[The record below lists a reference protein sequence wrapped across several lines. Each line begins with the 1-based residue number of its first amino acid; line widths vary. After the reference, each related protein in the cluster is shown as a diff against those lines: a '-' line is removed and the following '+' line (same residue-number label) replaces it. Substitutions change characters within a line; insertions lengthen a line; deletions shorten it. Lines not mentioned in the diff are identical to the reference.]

1 MTRRIGA
8 VVLAVVLAAG
18 AVACSSGGD
27 ESSSDTVA
35 EDGLLGEDP
44 GDCIVVDMAVSPE
57 KIDLMTD
64 LARTFNDSDDAQLGD
79 ECIFVRPQ
87 RKSSG
92 GSDECIITSAC
103 GRGWSGSMGVT
114 TGEVHWTETV
124 CGAPNEAAVV
134 AALTAFC
141 KGQAKYAQECFLA
154 SVWDERGN
162 EKKLEK
168 ALNPKKLK

>member
-1 MTRRIGA
+1 MKHFH
-8 VVLAVVLAAG
+8 LAALLLLPVLCLEPALAQEETG
-18 AVACSSGGD
+18 EQAPMMSFAAAIAPEQAFEVCFLGD
-27 ESSSDTVA
+27 
-35 EDGLLGEDP
+35 
-44 GDCIVVDMAVSPE
+44 AVSAAECALE
-57 KIDLMTD
+57 K
-64 LARTFNDSDDAQLGD
+64 
-79 ECIFVRPQ
+79 C
-87 RKSSG
+87 RKAS

-154 SVWDERGN
+154 SVWDERGK

>member
-1 MTRRIGA
+1 MNRIH
-8 VVLAVVLAAG
+8 LAALLLLPVLHLG
-18 AVACSSGGD
+18 PAIAQEETGEEAPMMSFAAAIAPEQAFEVCF
-27 ESSSDTVA
+27 
-35 EDGLLGEDP
+35 LGE
-44 GDCIVVDMAVSPE
+44 AVSAAECALE
-57 KIDLMTD
+57 K
-64 LARTFNDSDDAQLGD
+64 
-79 ECIFVRPQ
+79 C
-87 RKSSG
+87 RKASG

-154 SVWDERGN
+154 SVWDERGK

-168 ALNPKKLK
+168 ALNPKTLK